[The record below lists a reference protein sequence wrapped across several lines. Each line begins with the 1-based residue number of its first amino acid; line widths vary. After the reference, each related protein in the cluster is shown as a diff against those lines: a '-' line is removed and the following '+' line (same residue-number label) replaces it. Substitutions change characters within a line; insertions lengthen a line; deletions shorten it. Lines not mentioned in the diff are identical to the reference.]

1 MRQQILFT
9 RPRVAEF
16 LATPLPEMTPG
27 DVMVKMEYTVI
38 SGGTERACILGMNNV
53 APAYP
58 MALGYCGVGR
68 VEKIGEAVTSVSVGD
83 RVLVYHGCHTNYNIC
98 PEIKITKVEV

>member
-38 SGGTERACILGMNNV
+38 SGGTEKACI
-53 APAYP
+53 
-58 MALGYCGVGR
+58 
-68 VEKIGEAVTSVSVGD
+68 GD
-83 RVLVYHGCHTNYNIC
+83 RPMTG
-98 PEIKITKVEV
+98 